1 MSSQF
6 LEKPISIL
14 HLDDESDILTI
25 SEKFLKRFSEES
37 GYKIAYYGITNPD
50 NFFSTINQ
58 ASFDIAIVDYEMPRT
73 TGLEILHKLR
83 NEYKSDLPLIIFTG
97 RGREEVA
104 INALNLGANYYIRK
118 GLDFESQYRELFH
131 SIETVVKQKRTEIAF
146 HENEKKYRG
155 LVENLPII
163 VLIMDKT
170 GIINYANHVTD
181 PYRLEEVLGTPF
193 CDYVIK
199 EDVKRAKEL
208 FYHSIDNK
216 IITRGEFNTKIDNV
230 IEVRYI
236 PIIEEENITEIMAI
250 TDVIT
255 KRKEI
260 EKSLRTSEEKF
271 RSLFE
276 QTPIAQAER
285 DYSEVKIYLTR
296 IKENLDTDLENYLKN
311 NPEEVF
317 TCAGKIKLTL
327 VNRAALDLMEVSS
340 EEEFKRLIP
349 SKYLNQPKPFAAFIK
364 QLVNIEKG
372 ELKQSNGV
380 YFFTAK
386 GKGLY
391 LNIIHTVPEEFKKSF
406 KRVWT
411 KYIDV
416 TELKQS
422 QLKLELMEK
431 SI

>member
-6 LEKPISIL
+6 LEKPINIL
-14 HLDDESDILTI
+14 HLDDEPDILTI

-37 GYKIAYYGITNPD
+37 GNKIVYTGISNPN
-50 NFFSTINQ
+50 NFFSSILLNK
-58 ASFDIAIVDYEMPRT
+58 FDIAIVDYEMPGI

-83 NEYKSDLPLIIFTG
+83 NEYKNDLPFIIFTG

-170 GIINYANHVTD
+170 GIINYANHVTS
-181 PYRLEEVLGTPF
+181 PYRLEEVIGNPF
-193 CDYVIK
+193 FDYLIE

-216 IITRGEFNTKIDNV
+216 IITRGEFNTKIDN
-230 IEVRYI
+230 IIDVRYI
-236 PIIEEENITEIMAI
+236 PMIEEEKITEIMAI

-260 EKSLRTSEEKF
+260 EKSLSTSEEKF

-285 DYSEVKIYLTR
+285 DYSEVKIYLTQ
-296 IKENLDTDLENYLKN
+296 IKEKIGSDLENYLKN

-317 TCAGKIKLTL
+317 TCAKKIKLTL
-327 VNRAALDLMEVSS
+327 VNQAALDLMEVSS
-340 EEEFKRLIP
+340 EEEFKELIP
-349 SKYLNQPKPFAAFIK
+349 LKYLNQPKPFESFIK
-364 QLVNIEKG
+364 QLVNVEKG

-380 YFFTAK
+380 HFFTAK
-386 GKGLY
+386 GKSLF
-391 LNIIHTVPEEFKKSF
+391 LNIIQTVPEEYKRSF

-416 TELKQS
+416 TELKRS
-422 QLKLELMEK
+422 QKRLESLQK
-431 SI
+431 QI